1 MERLLCLSEMPGR
14 VRVWDEARR
23 RRLVGAGEGECR
35 RCTGRNQAGDG
46 LVSLVI
52 VRGVS
57 TGM

>member
-1 MERLLCLSEMPGR
+1 MPGR